1 MVHLRCI
8 SAEVSRLNGRIDLF
22 FTDYWSHVILSGHNE
37 SLNKSGLFW
46 LKENFNLFDMTKKKI
61 WFPSPIYQMYSNEKL
76 DVSKLYSKT
85 FNASLI
91 NMARIEG
98 LLLGLFKTMVVDCLG
113 DTALLIN

>member
-1 MVHLRCI
+1 
-8 SAEVSRLNGRIDLF
+8 
-22 FTDYWSHVILSGHNE
+22 
-37 SLNKSGLFW
+37 
-46 LKENFNLFDMTKKKI
+46 
-61 WFPSPIYQMYSNEKL
+61 MYSNEKL